1 MRRLLRKINRGVLL
15 LFLLFLGVT
24 IYLMI
29 SDAAQ
34 KSEIPEIKSVCQ
46 EYLDAKTG
54 WFVIPAKYRSGQ
66 SDQSAA
72 YLSVLA
78 QPIRSYLVDDDAVV
92 QSELDGLKS
101 VLDSQ
106 KTYSFYYSDYQLQIT
121 NFESIIFD
129 GNRAIVQ
136 LDGQKTATGAYL
148 GSENAPEIKYDSFF
162 IKIIL
167 CKVNDKWKVYYGD
180 SSFGNLYMNDDGS
193 LFSIGEGGVNYVYG

>member
-15 LFLLFLGVT
+15 LLLLFLGVS

-34 KSEIPEIKSVCQ
+34 KREISEIKNVCQ

-54 WFVIPAKYRSGQ
+54 WFILPEKYRSGK

-106 KTYSFYYSDYQLQIT
+106 KTYSFYYSDYRLQIT
-121 NFESIIFD
+121 YFENIIFD
-129 GNRAIVQ
+129 GNRAIVR
-136 LDGQKTATGAYL
+136 LEGQKTVTGAYL
-148 GSENAPEIKYDSFF
+148 GSENAPEIKYDSIFTD
-162 IKIIL
+162 IIL
-167 CKVNDKWKVYYGD
+167 CKVNGKWKVYYGD